1 MMFSKPFDQVGKTD
15 IDALVSSQIPE
26 GRELDYKEQLPGNT
40 LDDKREYLY
49 DLTSLANTLG
59 GLLIFG
65 IQEQRDANNNPTGVP
80 AAAQGL
86 VGINADKEIQRLESF
101 QLAGVERRVPSVR
114 IKPIEGFPKGPILL
128 VQVLRSWA
136 APHIVTLGG
145 IHRFYARGERG
156 KYLMDWHQIRSSFA
170 VSESLPEKVR
180 AFRHERLAR
189 IADGES
195 LPTEMAGSARAVL
208 HVFPISAVDPSAS
221 VDILRIRS
229 LPGSLPPPGWKSA
242 SGWNGSPNLDGFA
255 QMIDHVSYVQ
265 LFRDAAIE
273 AVDSYLL
280 NWGNGHTIP
289 FPTLEKKSPNK
300 PQPM

>member
-59 GLLIFG
+59 GF
-65 IQEQRDANNNPTGVP
+65 
-80 AAAQGL
+80 
-86 VGINADKEIQRLESF
+86 INADKEIQRLESF